1 MTLRFVASAITK
13 CSRYGIGLLLASCT
27 ATAKV
32 EPRAIQI
39 QQAWQLQPGDTIG
52 GHRVIAGLGDVSIE
66 LNGDWVYAPFDGRV
80 QPAQA
85 EDECVMFSS
94 PQIPAYLVRL
104 CGLSRPQL
112 GEVRQGEA
120 IGSAQNLGFA
130 TLRRLPDG
138 KWAMVEPSNQLIEQT
153 LRKP

>member
-1 MTLRFVASAITK
+1 MNMPDMTLCFSLSTIA
-13 CSRYGIGLLLASCT
+13 GLLLVAGCT
-27 ATAKV
+27 SPKV

-39 QQAWQLQPGDTIG
+39 QQAWQLQPGDIVG
-52 GHRVIAGLGDVSIE
+52 GHRIRAGLGDVSID
-66 LNGDWVYAPFDGRV
+66 LKGGRVYAPFDGEV
-80 QPAQA
+80 QPYRG
-85 EDECVMFSS
+85 DCVLFSS

-112 GEVRQGEA
+112 GDVRQGEA
-120 IGSAQNLGFA
+120 IGSAKALVFA

-138 KWAMVEPSNQLIEQT
+138 KWAMVEPSSQLIEQT

>member
-1 MTLRFVASAITK
+1 MPGMTLRFAVSA
-13 CSRYGIGLLLASCT
+13 IGLLLVGCT

-32 EPRAIQI
+32 EPRNVQI
-39 QQAWQLQPGDTIG
+39 QQAWQLQPGDTVG
-52 GHRVIAGLGDVSIE
+52 GHRISAGLGDLSIE
-66 LNGDWVYAPFDGRV
+66 LKGDWVYAPFDGQV
-80 QPAQA
+80 QPT
-85 EDECVMFSS
+85 EGKGECVMFSS

-112 GEVRQGEA
+112 GDVKQGEA
-120 IGSAQNLGFA
+120 IGSAQNLVFA